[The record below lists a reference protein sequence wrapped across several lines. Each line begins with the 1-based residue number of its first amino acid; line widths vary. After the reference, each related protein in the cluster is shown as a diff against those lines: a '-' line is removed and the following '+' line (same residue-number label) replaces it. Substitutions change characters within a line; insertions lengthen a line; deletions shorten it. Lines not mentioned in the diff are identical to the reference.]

1 MTGTL
6 INAGAV
12 IAGSIIGLL
21 LNRRLPEKIT
31 KAVFIPIGLFTIFL
45 GVKMTLAAPNIMIL
59 VLSVVTGTIIGVV
72 IKLDIAINQL
82 GNALKSIIRSK
93 NRHFTEG
100 LVTAFLIFCMG
111 SLTVLGAFEEGTGHF
126 PNILLTKSIMD
137 GFTSVILAASMGIG
151 VMLSA
156 IPLLIYQGLLTLFAG
171 SLTGFITADTVS
183 QISGAG
189 GLMLLGLGIE
199 ILEIKKLNIVNML
212 PSLIIAGVLAYFFVG

>member
-45 GVKMTLAAPNIMIL
+45 GVKMTLDTPNIMIL
-59 VLSVVTGTIIGVV
+59 VLSAVTGTIIGVV
-72 IKLDIAINQL
+72 TKLDVAINQL

-111 SLTVLGAFEEGTGHF
+111 SLTVLGAFEEGTGNF

-171 SLTGFITADTVS
+171 SLTGLITGDTVS

-199 ILEIKKLNIVNML
+199 ILEIKKLKIINML
-212 PSLIIAGVLAYFFVG
+212 PSLIIAGILAYFFAG

>member
-45 GVKMTLAAPNIMIL
+45 GIKMTINTPNILIL
-59 VLSVVTGTIIGVV
+59 VLSAVSGTLIGVL
-72 IKLDIAINQL
+72 INLNHAIDSIGEKLKQL
-82 GNALKSIIRSK
+82 LKATNK
-93 NRHFTEG
+93 HFTEG

-111 SLTVLGAFEEGTGHF
+111 SLTVLGAFEEGTGNF
-126 PNILLTKSIMD
+126 PDILLTKSIMD

-171 SLTGFITADTVS
+171 SLTGLITPDTVS

>member
-1 MTGTL
+1 MNGTL

-12 IAGSIIGLL
+12 IIGSLIGMTF
-21 LNRRLPEKIT
+21 NRKVPDRISR
-31 KAVFIPIGLFTIFL
+31 AVFIPIGLFTIFL
-45 GVKMTLAAPNIMIL
+45 GVKMTINTPNLLIL
-59 VLSVVTGTIIGVV
+59 VFSIVSGTLLGVLMNLNRAV
-72 IKLDIAINQL
+72 D
-82 GNALKSIIRSK
+82 NAGDYLKKKLKSQ

-126 PNILLTKSIMD
+126 PDILLTKSIMD
-137 GFTSVILAASMGIG
+137 GFTSIILAASMGIG

-171 SLTGFITADTVS
+171 QLSSIITPDIINE
-183 QISGAG
+183 ISGAG

-199 ILEIKKLNIVNML
+199 ILEIKKLKIINML
-212 PSLIIAGVLAYFFVG
+212 PALIIAGILTYFFTG